1 MAVNLNKL
9 GFVYSVHIDL
19 FVVKNTGAFWL
30 VFCRLC
36 MNYQLSD
43 NSFNK

>member
-1 MAVNLNKL
+1 MSVNLNKL
-9 GFVYSVHIDL
+9 RYKYVYKRRYIYI
-19 FVVKNTGAFWL
+19 NTGAIWL

-36 MNYQLSD
+36 MNYQISD